1 MKVFPDKYHEP
12 YYLDYL
18 QDDLKAL
25 FEEAGFVQYREPEL
39 ANRSK
44 VMSFVKPK
52 DKKDFEDCDLNRAV
66 EEVCTAEE
74 EAKETVMKSQTTT
87 NEEDSHL
94 MEQESKKEDPELIIK
109 SEADAEE
116 PVQIIADG

>member
-1 MKVFPDKYHEP
+1 M
-12 YYLDYL
+12 
-18 QDDLKAL
+18 
-25 FEEAGFVQYREPEL
+25 QYREPEV

-44 VMSFVKPK
+44 VMSFMKPK

-66 EEVCTAEE
+66 EEVCDGDE
-74 EAKETVMKSQTTT
+74 EAKETVMASQTADK
-87 NEEDSHL
+87 EDSHL

-116 PVQIIADG
+116 PLKIIDDGEEANTEDQKEEENKD